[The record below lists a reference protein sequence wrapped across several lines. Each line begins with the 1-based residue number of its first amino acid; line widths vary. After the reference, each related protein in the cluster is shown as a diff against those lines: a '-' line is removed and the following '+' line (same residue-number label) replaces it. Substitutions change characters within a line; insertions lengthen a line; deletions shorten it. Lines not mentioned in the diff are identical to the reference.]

1 LKQGVAGSLKA
12 GRSRAKTSSYSF
24 PLGETALGNCIIAGI
39 DGDNTVVE
47 ADESN
52 KDAVFGLNP

>member
-1 LKQGVAGSLKA
+1 LSD
-12 GRSRAKTSSYSF
+12 RF
-24 PLGETALGNCIIAGI
+24 PLGETASGKYILAVI

-52 KDAVFGLNP
+52 N